1 MKRFLALIL
10 STAMVFSLTA
20 CGGVG
25 GISGKSQELTAG
37 YTAQSRNDLGYTT
50 PGYNGAGATTA
61 LGLSL
66 LQYHLQNED
75 EGLVS
80 PLSVLYALAMTMNG
94 AADETLEQ
102 METALHGTT
111 ADWNTFL
118 YYLLETTEE
127 HQGELH
133 LANAIWL
140 RDEEDRLTVKE
151 SFLQTITDYYH
162 APAYA
167 APFDQSTVR
176 EINNFVNKHTDGM
189 IEDILDEISPLAAIY
204 LVNALGFE
212 AEWQEKYQPAQVR
225 QGVFTEADGEFE
237 TVDFLHS
244 AEHTYIT
251 CGGAGGFLK
260 YYRGGDYAFA
270 ALLPP
275 PGESAREYVDTLT
288 SHDLHAALTNH
299 SYRDVIAAIPR
310 FEEDSSMELSAALK
324 ALGMTDLFDED
335 DADLTA
341 MGTSTM
347 GNLYVSRVLHETAIS
362 VTPQGTKAGA
372 ATAVE
377 VNDAAAAPSE
387 EPPVEIILD
396 RPFVYLIVE
405 TGSMTSLF
413 MGVMSDLD

>member
-1 MKRFLALIL
+1 MKRFFALML
-10 STAMVFSLTA
+10 SLAMVFSLTA
-20 CGGVG
+20 CGQSSGAG
-25 GISGKSQELTAG
+25 GKSHELTAT
-37 YTAQSRNDLGYTT
+37 YTAQERNDLGYTT

-61 LGLSL
+61 LGLAL
-66 LQYHLQNED
+66 LQHHLQDED

-94 AADETLEQ
+94 AAGDTLEQ
-102 METALHGTT
+102 MEDALRGTT

-118 YYLLETTEE
+118 TWLLEDTEE
-127 HQGELH
+127 HQGSLH

-151 SFLQTITDYYH
+151 SFLQDITDYYH

-167 APFDQSTVR
+167 APFDESTVR
-176 EINNFVNKHTDGM
+176 DINGFIEKHTDGM
-189 IEDILDEISPLAAIY
+189 IQDVLEEISPLAAVY

-212 AEWQEKYQPAQVR
+212 AEWQDKYQPGQV
-225 QGVFTEADGEFE
+225 QKGTFTSADGETE
-237 TVDFLHS
+237 SVDFLHS

-251 CGGAGGFLK
+251 CKDAHGFLK

-275 PGESAREYVDTLT
+275 EGQHVKDYVASLT
-288 SHDLHAALTNH
+288 AADLCEALENH
-299 SYRDVIAAIPR
+299 RYRDVIAAIPQ
-310 FEEDSSMELSAALK
+310 FEQRCSMELRDGLK
-324 ALGMTDLFDED
+324 ALGMTDLFHED
-335 DADLTA
+335 NADLSA
-341 MGTSTM
+341 LGSSTM

-372 ATAVE
+372 ATVVE

-387 EPPVEIILD
+387 EPPVEVILN
-396 RPFVYLIVE
+396 RPFLYMLVE
-405 TGSMTSLF
+405 TNTKTPLF
-413 MGVMSDLD
+413 MGVLGDIT

>member
-10 STAMVFSLTA
+10 SLAMVFSLTA
-20 CGGVG
+20 CGQSGV
-25 GISGKSQELTAG
+25 SKKSHELTAT

-50 PGYNGAGATTA
+50 PGYNGTGATTA
-61 LGLSL
+61 LGLAL
-66 LQYHLQNED
+66 LQHHLQDED

-94 AADETLEQ
+94 AAGNTLEQ
-102 METALHGTT
+102 MEDVLHGSV

-118 YYLLETTEE
+118 TWLLEDTEE
-127 HQGELH
+127 HQGQFH
-133 LANAIWL
+133 LANALWL
-140 RDEEDRLTVKE
+140 RDEEDRLMINE
-151 SFLQTITDYYH
+151 SFLQSVTDYYQ

-167 APFDQSTVR
+167 APFDESTIR
-176 EINNFVNKHTDGM
+176 DINNFVREHTDGM
-189 IEDILDEISPLAAIY
+189 IDEILDEISPLAAIY

-212 AEWQEKYQPAQVR
+212 AEWQEKYQPGQVR

-251 CGGAGGFLK
+251 SNDADGFLK

-270 ALLPP
+270 ALLPKE
-275 PGESAREYVDTLT
+275 GQNVKDYVASLT
-288 SHDLHAALTNH
+288 AADLCEALENH
-299 SYRDVIAAIPR
+299 SYRDVIAAIPQ
-310 FEEDSSMELSAALK
+310 FEEDSSIELSDTLK
-324 ALGMTDLFDED
+324 TMGMTDLFDED

-341 MGTSTM
+341 MGSSTM

-405 TGSMTSLF
+405 TGSMTPLF